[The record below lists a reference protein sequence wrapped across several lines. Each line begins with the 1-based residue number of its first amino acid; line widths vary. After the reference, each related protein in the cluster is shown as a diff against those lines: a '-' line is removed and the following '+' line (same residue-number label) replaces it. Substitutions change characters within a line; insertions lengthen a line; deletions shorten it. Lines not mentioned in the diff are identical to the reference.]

1 MPSYQYAD
9 YIACPNLQE
18 GLNNQ
23 FMHNPIVV
31 QDPIGALLFVN
42 SDFNTTG
49 TLQRSISPG
58 GGKYRNVELVYQPRF
73 TDESSDSAAINCNGG
88 TEYGNTSTVYQ
99 IDPSVGKSR
108 VFTITPAELAAM
120 CQSDGSWVAQQ
131 VQAHMDALA
140 RNINSELS
148 TFIAANLGNFYPGTT
163 PVTEKTT
170 STKDNQGR
178 FVENLTA
185 DVIYEWQSTEWPGV
199 PFLIGDGL
207 LNKYLRAMKAGCC
220 ALSGVDLGAFAQQ
233 NDMVFLRDKNIATA
247 LGNTNGFAAIGAG
260 SIQML
265 KYHKFDSEIMKM
277 QSDLLIQDVI
287 IDPKTGIPYDY
298 LAKYDCGTWKF
309 QLSLAYKFVT
319 MPADAFRTDDPL
331 VGTNGILSFDITNPE
346 VCACP
351 AE

>member
-23 FMHNPIVV
+23 FLHNPLVT

-42 SDFNTTG
+42 SGFNTQN
-49 TLQRSISPG
+49 TLQRQISPG
-58 GGKYRNVELVYQPRF
+58 RGKYRNVELVYQPRF
-73 TDESSDSAAINCNGG
+73 TDASSDSAAINCNGG
-88 TEYGNTSTVYQ
+88 VEYGNTSTVYQ
-99 IDPSVGKSR
+99 IDPTVGKSR
-108 VFTITPAELAAM
+108 PFTITPAELASM
-120 CQSDGSWVAQQ
+120 CESDSSWVAKE

-140 RNINSELS
+140 RDINAELS

-163 PVTEKTT
+163 PDTEKDT

-185 DVIYEWQSTEWPGV
+185 DVVYEWQSIEWAGT
-199 PFLIGDGL
+199 PFVIGDGL
-207 LNKYLRAMKAGCC
+207 LNKYMRAMKAGCC
-220 ALSGVDLGAFAQQ
+220 ALSGVDLGAFSQQ
-233 NDMVFLRDKNIATA
+233 NDLVFLRDKNIGTA
-247 LGNTNGFAAIGAG
+247 LGSANKFAAIGAG
-260 SIQML
+260 AIQML

-287 IDPKTGIPYDY
+287 ADPKTGIMYDY

-319 MPADAFRTDDPL
+319 LPADIYRTDDPL
-331 VGTNGILSFDITNPE
+331 VGTNGLLSFNINNPT

-351 AE
+351 E